1 MIINYSNPEATVQK
15 LKMAIA
21 KQLFKVEYV
30 RNSLIFIDYQHCQQ
44 SHYPISILYDYCR
57 KCHH

>member
-21 KQLFKVEYV
+21 KQLFKLEYV
-30 RNSLIFIDYQHCQQ
+30 RNLLIFLDYQYCQ
-44 SHYPISILYDYCR
+44 
-57 KCHH
+57 